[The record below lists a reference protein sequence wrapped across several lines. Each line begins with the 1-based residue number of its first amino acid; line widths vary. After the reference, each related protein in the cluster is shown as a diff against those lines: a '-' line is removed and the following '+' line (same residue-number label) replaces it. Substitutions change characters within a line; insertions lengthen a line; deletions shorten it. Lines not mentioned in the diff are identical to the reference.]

1 MTTDM
6 EFEEFEQNLETARK
20 IISSDKYIGELDQLS
35 PYKNKRQLKNQI
47 QYWCKLLLDKL
58 YQAKDSLEEL
68 LQNDPYIKA
77 YIGITKLAEN
87 KEPEEPLSICE
98 AYEFQLTVLANSNV
112 TWRERLFDQQSLQLR
127 FPEDYPGKTMIH
139 NQCHNNVRLIYA
151 DPDFWKIHHQ
161 ELSTKQIEQQVA
173 DYLLKHYGMVFDFPY
188 TIWRQMVIN
197 PIHRNFLCLLM
208 THFPRQY
215 FQTNKNDEDKKQLL
229 EIVAEHLESPNLD
242 LSGYLASEQLSREQL
257 IKLRNMSN
265 QIRSSVKWCL
275 DNDNKP
281 LIQSQRTLPIRPR
294 KWDKAMKLEQMVR
307 LIYDGKGLA
316 DHPSNLALQFFG
328 QAEPQERKLARQAQ
342 ALFRY
347 REYFRIEDY
356 LKGHPT

>member
-1 MTTDM
+1 MT
-6 EFEEFEQNLETARK
+6 N
-20 IISSDKYIGELDQLS
+20 
-35 PYKNKRQLKNQI
+35 
-47 QYWCKLLLDKL
+47 
-58 YQAKDSLEEL
+58 
-68 LQNDPYIKA
+68 
-77 YIGITKLAEN
+77 
-87 KEPEEPLSICE
+87 
-98 AYEFQLTVLANSNV
+98 
-112 TWRERLFDQQSLQLR
+112 
-127 FPEDYPGKTMIH
+127 
-139 NQCHNNVRLIYA
+139 
-151 DPDFWKIHHQ
+151 
-161 ELSTKQIEQQVA
+161 
-173 DYLLKHYGMVFDFPY
+173 
-188 TIWRQMVIN
+188 
-197 PIHRNFLCLLM
+197 
-208 THFPRQY
+208 FPRQY
-215 FQTNKNDEDKKQLL
+215 FQTNKNDEDKKKLL

-265 QIRSSVKWCL
+265 HIRSSVKWCL